1 MRMSVTRLLIF
12 YSQTPVAMKNLVL
25 LFLITFSFGAFA
37 CSPVDSVYRKD
48 QTLLKHFFEY
58 ANKKEIA
65 KLPINEKVV
74 AIGRYFLETPYV
86 GGTLDINPQEELV
99 VNLREFDCVTF
110 VDNVIALA
118 RLDKYEEQ
126 SIPQFQKNLQEIRYR
141 NGKIVDYTSR
151 LHYSSD
157 WLYEM
162 TCLNFLEDI
171 TKEKGGIP
179 FPNKVSFISQNW
191 KKYPALIQDSTLIT
205 KIIDIEKTINGRAYY
220 YIPKE
225 KVLPFAGQIKT
236 GDIILITTKK
246 KGLDTAHVGI
256 AIENEGQIYLLHA
269 SVSDKKVSIT
279 TETLPDYL
287 QRITSHSGIM
297 IGRLINF
304 KSN

>member
-1 MRMSVTRLLIF
+1 
-12 YSQTPVAMKNLVL
+12 
-25 LFLITFSFGAFA
+25 
-37 CSPVDSVYRKD
+37 
-48 QTLLKHFFEY
+48 
-58 ANKKEIA
+58 
-65 KLPINEKVV
+65 
-74 AIGRYFLETPYV
+74 
-86 GGTLDINPQEELV
+86 
-99 VNLREFDCVTF
+99 
-110 VDNVIALA
+110 
-118 RLDKYEEQ
+118 
-126 SIPQFQKNLQEIRYR
+126 
-141 NGKIVDYTSR
+141 
-151 LHYSSD
+151 
-157 WLYEM
+157 M

-191 KKYPALIQDSTLIT
+191 KKYPALIQDSTLVT

-269 SVSDKKVSIT
+269 SVSDKKVSVT

>member
-1 MRMSVTRLLIF
+1 
-12 YSQTPVAMKNLVL
+12 
-25 LFLITFSFGAFA
+25 
-37 CSPVDSVYRKD
+37 
-48 QTLLKHFFEY
+48 
-58 ANKKEIA
+58 
-65 KLPINEKVV
+65 
-74 AIGRYFLETPYV
+74 
-86 GGTLDINPQEELV
+86 
-99 VNLREFDCVTF
+99 
-110 VDNVIALA
+110 
-118 RLDKYEEQ
+118 
-126 SIPQFQKNLQEIRYR
+126 
-141 NGKIVDYTSR
+141 
-151 LHYSSD
+151 
-157 WLYEM
+157 M
-162 TCLNFLEDI
+162 TCLNLLEDI

-191 KKYPALIQDSTLIT
+191 KKYPALIQDSTLVT
-205 KIIDIEKTINGRAYY
+205 KIIDIEKTINGRTYY

-269 SVSDKKVSIT
+269 SVSDKKVSVT

>member
-1 MRMSVTRLLIF
+1 
-12 YSQTPVAMKNLVL
+12 MKNLVL

-37 CSPVDSVYRKD
+37 CSPVDSVYQKD
-48 QTLLKHFFEY
+48 QILLKHFFEY
-58 ANKKEIA
+58 ANKKEIT
-65 KLPINEKVV
+65 KLPINKKVV

-86 GGTLDINPQEELV
+86 GGTLDINPQEKLV

-126 SIPQFQKNLQEIRYR
+126 SIPQFQRNLQEIRYR
-141 NGKIVDYTSR
+141 NGKIVDYTS
-151 LHYSSD
+151 
-157 WLYEM
+157 
-162 TCLNFLEDI
+162 CLNFLEDI

-191 KKYPALIQDSTLIT
+191 KKYPALIQDSTLVT

-269 SVSDKKVSIT
+269 SFSDKKVSIT

>member
-1 MRMSVTRLLIF
+1 M
-12 YSQTPVAMKNLVL
+12 
-25 LFLITFSFGAFA
+25 
-37 CSPVDSVYRKD
+37 
-48 QTLLKHFFEY
+48 
-58 ANKKEIA
+58 
-65 KLPINEKVV
+65 
-74 AIGRYFLETPYV
+74 
-86 GGTLDINPQEELV
+86 
-99 VNLREFDCVTF
+99 TF

-118 RLDKYEEQ
+118 RLDKYEEE

-141 NGKIVDYTSR
+141 NGEIVDYTSR

-162 TCLNFLEDI
+162 TCRNILEDI

-191 KKYPALIQDSTLIT
+191 KKYPALIQDSTLVT
-205 KIIDIEKTINGRAYY
+205 KIIDIEKAINGRAYY

-225 KVLPFAGQIKT
+225 KVLPFAGQIKN

-256 AIENEGQIYLLHA
+256 AIENEGQVYLLHA